1 MIRRP
6 SLRSG
11 LLAGAALAALAAS
24 LPPSWPAQSEV
35 YDLMLVVDITGSM
48 MARDYSLDG
57 APASRLDKLRL
68 ALPRLLERLPCE
80 SRVGLSIFSE
90 RRSFV
95 LFDPVE
101 ICENFDPVTRAIQ
114 ALDWRMAW
122 EGDSYVLRGL
132 ITAMETA
139 RGRDYGLLFLT
150 DGQQAPPL
158 SEAQMHLREAPPEGV
173 AGMVIGVGGDTP
185 VPIPK
190 FDDLGNETGF
200 YQPAEVPQAATGWT
214 APIGGSAGS
223 VSAAPGDPNRDPRR
237 GRPGRPQAGT
247 EHLTRVRHGALRAH
261 AETLGLGYAH
271 LAPDAD
277 LARIVTGHFEGR
289 AVVVTHNVAPWFG
302 WACLAL
308 MALAHGQRF
317 VTPFFKPFFTP
328 FFKPFFKTFYTPF
341 FKTRRRSPAPPT
353 GKIGNV

>member
-6 SLRSG
+6 SLRGG

-24 LPPSWPAQSEV
+24 LPPSWPARSEV

-48 MARDYSLDG
+48 MARDYTLDG

-68 ALPRLLERLPCE
+68 ALPRLLERLPCA

-158 SEAQMHLREAPPEGV
+158 SEAQMRLREAPPKGV

-214 APIGGSAGS
+214 APIGGS
-223 VSAAPGDPNRDPRR
+223 VSAAPDDPPRR
-237 GRPGRPQAGT
+237 GRPGRPAGT

-261 AETLGLGYAH
+261 AEALGLGYAH
-271 LAPDAD
+271 LTPDAD
-277 LARIVTGHFEGR
+277 LERIVTSHFEGR
-289 AVVVTHNVAPWFG
+289 AIVVTHNVAPWFG

-317 VTPFFKPFFTP
+317 IATFVTT
-328 FFKPFFKTFYTPF
+328 FFKTFSTAF
-341 FKTRRRSPAPPT
+341 VTRRRRSPAPPT

>member
-24 LPPSWPAQSEV
+24 LPPSWPAKSEV

-48 MARDYSLDG
+48 MARDYTLDG

-68 ALPRLLERLPCE
+68 ALPRLLERLPCA

-158 SEAQMHLREAPPEGV
+158 SEAQMHLREAPPEDV

-214 APIGGSAGS
+214 APIGGS
-223 VSAAPGDPNRDPRR
+223 VSAAPDDPNRDPRR
-237 GRPGRPQAGT
+237 GRPGRPAGT

-261 AETLGLGYAH
+261 AEALGLGYAH
-271 LAPDAD
+271 LTPDAD
-277 LARIVTGHFEGR
+277 LERIVTSHFEGR
-289 AVVVTHNVAPWFG
+289 SIVINHNVAPWFG

-317 VTPFFKPFFTP
+317 VTTFVRTFFTA
-328 FFKPFFKTFYTPF
+328 FV
-341 FKTRRRSPAPPT
+341 TRRRRSLAPPT